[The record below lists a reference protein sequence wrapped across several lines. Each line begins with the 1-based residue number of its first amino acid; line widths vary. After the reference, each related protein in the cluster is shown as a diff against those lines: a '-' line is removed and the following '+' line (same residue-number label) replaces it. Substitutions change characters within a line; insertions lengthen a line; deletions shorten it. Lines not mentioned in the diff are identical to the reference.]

1 MLLLYV
7 YAIVISRLHWTLLQ
21 ISLYLFRDYVGKI
34 AQFALALESTYC
46 TSENNYVQVIEPT
59 WTGANH
65 VTLSEAKENFARFG
79 ASEEKLKACVR
90 APYPDEY
97 PS

>member
-1 MLLLYV
+1 MQKGKKFACRCCGFL
-7 YAIVISRLHWTLLQ
+7 TLEEEPLGTYE
-21 ISLYLFRDYVGKI
+21 ICPVCFWEDDY
-34 AQFALALESTYC
+34 F
-46 TSENNYVQVIEPT
+46 QVIEPT
-59 WTGANH
+59 SISPNH

-79 ASEEKLKACVR
+79 AVEERLKPFVR